1 MARPYIAPLGFIESF
16 TEDGA
21 TFTLSNP
28 QDSLILQSNTP
39 VTVWRYSPEQ
49 LALTKIRG
57 LISAV
62 GYVTATF
69 NTVESLIDPRW
80 PEDEEVLRERAP
92 VYLALECT
100 FEPDPR
106 RMLTR
111 EQSDTIQTNSLRYR
125 KLRSGDPRNEAES
138 HGADENNYP

>member
-1 MARPYIAPLGFIESF
+1 MAKPYINPIGFIDRTTDNRTIF
-16 TEDGA
+16 
-21 TFTLSNP
+21 LLNNP
-28 QDSLILQSNTP
+28 KDSLELKLDTP
-39 VTVWRYSPEQ
+39 VTVWRYSPDQ

-69 NTVESLIDPRW
+69 KTVESLIDPRW

-92 VYLALECT
+92 VYLALEGT
-100 FEPDPR
+100 FEPDPG

-111 EQSDTIQTNSLRYR
+111 EQADTIQTISLRYR
-125 KLRSGDPRNEAES
+125 KLRSGNPWNAAES
-138 HGADENNYP
+138 HGADENN

>member
-1 MARPYIAPLGFIESF
+1 MARPYIAPLGFIECL

-21 TFTLSNP
+21 TFTLSTP
-28 QDSLILQSNTP
+28 KDSLILQSNTP

-49 LALTKIRG
+49 LALAKIRG
-57 LISAV
+57 VISAV

-69 NTVESLIDPRW
+69 RIVESAIDPRW
-80 PEDEEVLRERAP
+80 PEEEILREKTP
-92 VYLALECT
+92 VYLALEGT
-100 FEPDPR
+100 FEPDPG

-111 EQSDTIQTNSLRYR
+111 EHANAIQSISPKYR

-138 HGADENNYP
+138 HRADENN

>member
-1 MARPYIAPLGFIESF
+1 MTRPYIAPFGFIEWL

-21 TFTLSNP
+21 IFTLSNRA
-28 QDSLILQSNTP
+28 DSVNLRSNTP

-49 LALTKIRG
+49 LALAKIRG
-57 LISAV
+57 VISAV

-69 NTVESLIDPRW
+69 KTVESLIDPRW

-92 VYLALECT
+92 VYLALEGT
-100 FEPDPR
+100 FEPDPG

-111 EQSDTIQTNSLRYR
+111 EHANAIRSISSKYR

-138 HGADENNYP
+138 HRADENNYP

>member
-1 MARPYIAPLGFIESF
+1 MARPYIAPLGFIESI

-28 QDSLILQSNTP
+28 QDSATLKSNTP

-49 LALTKIRG
+49 LALAKIRG
-57 LISAV
+57 IISAV

-80 PEDEEVLRERAP
+80 PEDEEVLRKRAP
-92 VYLALECT
+92 VYLALEAT
-100 FEPDPR
+100 FEPDPG
-106 RMLTR
+106 RMPTR
-111 EQSDTIQTNSLRYR
+111 EQADAIQGISRKYR
-125 KLRSGDPRNEAES
+125 ELRSGDPRNEAAS
-138 HGADENNYP
+138 RGGD